1 MVATLTANGD
11 KRGEGRLDL
20 SREREEWRPNMAATG
35 TKGTRAGEVTKNG
48 RDGDKWRLKTAATG
62 TNGGQGWLK
71 RGQKRKGDEEESP

>member
-35 TKGTRAGEVTKNG
+35 TKGEGE
-48 RDGDKWRLKTAATG
+48 D
-62 TNGGQGWLK
+62 TN
-71 RGQKRKGDEEESP
+71 EMSMTVE